1 MSFLHKQLKKDE
13 LKKIID
19 VLEEADSS
27 YLDQFKVLQKKIEDK
42 SIEAKDNETFLLTL
56 LEPCKKIEASEPKDV
71 PKILPDV
78 LNAVRLIWEM
88 SKYYNTPECMKNLL
102 TKISNQIIKRCRAKI
117 RKEDMLDGDVDKCI
131 ADLNESIDCCHQWQ
145 KIC

>member
-1 MSFLHKQLKKDE
+1 
-13 LKKIID
+13 
-19 VLEEADSS
+19 
-27 YLDQFKVLQKKIEDK
+27 
-42 SIEAKDNETFLLTL
+42 
-56 LEPCKKIEASEPKDV
+56 
-71 PKILPDV
+71 
-78 LNAVRLIWEM
+78 M

-145 KIC
+145 KICQRSMEIIKEKSTRDIPWTLDQDKTIFAEVEAFIQRCKDLKEICEA